1 MSCDVDTTITK
12 EESKPKAK
20 KKIVSKCSLKE
31 IEYRG
36 DKIKINDFNVFDTKN
51 RSKNDSHNKLR
62 ENIVASIINDEIPSE
77 FYKKSTLWRNLKKE
91 LYNYIEKNLFNTK
104 DIKTIKCI
112 IKAGR
117 KHNNDF
123 EIRINNTYVFQ
134 VEFKFNA
141 TKSSETPQFVSP
153 MKPSQYLQKNFEE
166 YFYENYLPKIVNLA
180 NLNIPNKEEYF
191 KTIHRDKVECMKLFK
206 EKYDTDKYFNKEC
219 KKIDKEAIKQFI
231 ESSDLDIKK
240 LSNYLLN
247 SQKNK
252 VYMCYKDG
260 KFYYDKINENL
271 YKIKK
276 VEARKSTNYICVTES
291 GMKLEV
297 RLRFKNGC
305 GLQFPAFQIKR
316 KLPTVKELKNICYDD
331 GIPKKDVPRKKADI
345 LKMLDEKG
353 IIY

>member
-1 MSCDVDTTITK
+1 MSEPKNTTT
-12 EESKPKAK
+12 
-20 KKIVSKCSLKE
+20 V
-31 IEYRG
+31 YN
-36 DKIKINDFNVFDTKN
+36 INDIESFTVSN
-51 RSKNDSHNKLR
+51 RSDNDNKNKLR
-62 ENIVASIINDEIPSE
+62 ENIVASIINDEIPCE

-123 EIRINNTYVFQ
+123 EIIINNTHAFQ

-141 TKSSETPQFVSP
+141 TKASETPQFVSP
-153 MKPSQYLQKNFEE
+153 MKPSQYLEKNFEE

-180 NLNIPNKEEYF
+180 NGNIPDKEEYF
-191 KTIHRDKVECMKLFK
+191 KTIHGDKVECMKLFK
-206 EKYDTDKYFNKEC
+206 EKYDTDKNFNKEC
-219 KKIDKEAIKQFI
+219 KKIDTEAIKQFI
-231 ESSDLDIKK
+231 ESSNLNIKK
-240 LSNYLLN
+240 LSSYLLN
-247 SQKNK
+247 SQINK

-260 KFYYDKINENL
+260 KFYYDKVNENL

-276 VEARKSTNYICVTES
+276 VEERKSTNYICVTES

-305 GLQFPAFQIKR
+305 GLQFPALQIKR
-316 KLPTVKELKNICYDD
+316 KIPFVKDLKLICQKNNLT
-331 GIPKKDVPRKKADI
+331 PPKLKKDICK
-345 LKMLDEKG
+345 LLDENN